1 MTVGSSITPSRWEH
15 PMATFEVKD
24 MTCGHCVSTITKAV
38 RAVDQGAKVQID
50 LATHRVTIDPTE
62 ADEAELSA
70 AIKQAG
76 YSPVAV
82 VAVAAGLER
91 VAAKAA
97 PVRGGCCCG

>member
-1 MTVGSSITPSRWEH
+1 MT
-15 PMATFEVKD
+15 TFEVKD

-38 RAVDQGAKVQID
+38 RAVDPGAKVQID

-62 ADEAELSA
+62 ADEAHLSN

-76 YSPVAV
+76 YTPLAV
-82 VAVAAGLER
+82 EAG
-91 VAAKAA
+91 VVAKAA